1 MKAGEFLSI
10 ILSVAITLT
19 SIPVSAQELVID
31 AGSVLNETISGN
43 DTAIYDE
50 EEHNAEGEGN
60 PWDAYGMTEEEYDA
74 FLAKYDWAA
83 YLEKYPNE
91 APVAPYQK
99 GGLKANP
106 FEEDTLIHFDT
117 QNVSLPAKFD
127 QRSYNRTTSVKKQS
141 PYGTCWAFASVAA
154 MESSLIALGI
164 TNNTVDLSELH
175 LIYNTYRK
183 YSNGVYQ
190 QYMTFEQFMDKGFD
204 TVFYSPVVESRAPYT
219 AFSSGKDITT
229 IISDDLM
236 NSYDYE
242 IGNIYKVN
250 IHNIPETKQI
260 IREFGGASISLY
272 MYESFS
278 SPYGLAYTDDYYD
291 TTSTPSY
298 YFPNEQNTNHCVE
311 VVGWDDNYPADA
323 FKTKPAGNGA
333 WLIKNSYGT
342 GSYRGCGYFWLSYY
356 DKTVHD
362 GYAVEM
368 RRKGATSNQV
378 TLSSETLESYPT
390 IPVQLTVNK
399 PAGTTSTIKISCS
412 SSSVDITQDTEN
424 TYNIVATRAG
434 NYTIK
439 VAVNQIHSTDDYWYN
454 FAGQTNTRQEIEVPF
469 SVTIPS
475 MKINRIYNQSG
486 RANYTNGA
494 YQLVCNNSYKV
505 NAEIDDILGIFYGTT
520 QDYTITSSNPSVV
533 KVEEDGSL
541 SALKYGKA
549 TLAIKNNNTLIPSQ
563 SRIDVNVISE
573 GFTITGNLYVDTCIG
588 KTKSATA
595 TFTATTN
602 EGVDITNK
610 VKVPEGENAY
620 RVYNGTFTYNSTK
633 EAVYKQC
640 PLTWSDGVNTFTENF
655 EVTIIKHDHT
665 TPDLTITKSDG
676 LYASYS
682 RNSCSECGTDCDYMT
697 INPIQ
702 YQQLLDTVFTVKGSY
717 LSHINGVDKQEEV
730 SLSAGKD
737 YTVTV
742 VNGYYQIDFLP
753 ECEYYAGSVSTYI
766 FKPEDPITDPY
777 TDYTDPYTD
786 PNAPTDNNATP
797 DPSYIEVY
805 DPATGTYYYFNPD
818 TDNNANNNVSQP
830 QNTNTSQN
838 PTVKPVKPAKPTISS
853 VKSKASKKLTIK
865 WKKAKNAKRYQV
877 QVATNKS
884 FTKNVK
890 TKYTSGRSITMR
902 GLKKGET
909 YYVRVRAINGYK
921 CGKWSAKKSQK
932 VK

>member
-1 MKAGEFLSI
+1 MKAGKFLSI

-31 AGSVLNETISGN
+31 AGTILNETVSGN

-50 EEHNAEGEGN
+50 EDLSAEEEEN

-117 QNVSLPAKFD
+117 QNVSLPAKSD
-127 QRSYNRTTSVKKQS
+127 PRSYNGTTSVKYQGS
-141 PYGTCWAFASVAA
+141 WGTCWAFASVAA
-154 MESSLIALGI
+154 MESSLIALGV
-164 TNNTVDLSELH
+164 TDNTVDLSELH

-183 YSNGVYQ
+183 YSDGRYQ
-190 QYMTFEQFMDKGFD
+190 KYMTFEQFMNRGFN
-204 TVFYSPVVESRAPYT
+204 TVFYNPVVESKAPYT

-236 NSYDYE
+236 NSCDYE

-260 IREFGGASISLY
+260 IQKLGGASISLY
-272 MYESFS
+272 MYESLS

-298 YFPNEQNTNHCVE
+298 YFPNEQDINHDVE
-311 VVGWDDNYPADA
+311 VVGWDDNYSKNN
-323 FKTKPAGNGA
+323 FKTIPAGNGA

-342 GSYRGCGYFWLSYY
+342 GSYMGCGYFWLSYY
-356 DKTVHD
+356 DKTVRD

-368 RRKGATSNQV
+368 RKKGGTSNQV

-390 IPVQLTVNK
+390 IPAQLTVNK
-399 PAGTTSTIKISCS
+399 PAGTTSTIKLSCS
-412 SSSVDITQDTEN
+412 SSAVDITQNNNT
-424 TYNIVATRAG
+424 TYNIVATRPG

-439 VAVNQIHSTDDYWYN
+439 VAVNQIHSNDDYWSN

-469 SVTIPS
+469 SVTVPP
-475 MKINRIYNQSG
+475 MKINRIDNQSG

-505 NAEIDDILGIFYGTT
+505 HAEIDDLLGLFYGTT
-520 QDYTITSSNPSVV
+520 QNYTITSSNPSVV

-549 TLAIKNNNTLIPSQ
+549 TLTIKNNSTVIPSQ
-563 SRIDVNVISE
+563 SKVDVNVISE

-588 KTKSATA
+588 KTEYATT

-610 VKVPEGENAY
+610 VKVPDGESAY
-620 RVYNGTFTYNSTK
+620 KVYNGTFTYNSTK
-633 EAVYKQC
+633 EAVYRQC
-640 PLTWSDGVNTFTENF
+640 PLIWTDDVNTFTENF
-655 EVTIIKHDHT
+655 EVTIRKHDHT
-665 TPDLTITKSDG
+665 TPDLIITKSNG

-682 RNSCSECGTDCDYMT
+682 KSSCSECGTDCDYMT

-717 LSHINGVDKQEEV
+717 KSYINGVDKQEEV

-737 YTVTV
+737 YTVTL
-742 VNGYYQIDFLP
+742 VNGCYQIDFLP
-753 ECEYYAGSVSTYI
+753 ECEYYAGSVCTYI
-766 FKPEDPITDPY
+766 FKPEDPVVDPY

-786 PNAPTDNNATP
+786 PNTPTDYNTTP

-805 DPATGTYYYFNPD
+805 DPATGTYYYYN
-818 TDNNANNNVSQP
+818 NNAP
-830 QNTNTSQN
+830 QN
-838 PTVKPVKPAKPTISS
+838 PAVKTVKPAKPTISS
-853 VKSKASKKLTIK
+853 VKSKASKKLAIK

-890 TKYTSGRSITMR
+890 TKYTSGRSITMK

-909 YYVRVRAINGYK
+909 YYVRVRAINGSKY
-921 CGKWSAKKSQK
+921 GKWSAKKSKK